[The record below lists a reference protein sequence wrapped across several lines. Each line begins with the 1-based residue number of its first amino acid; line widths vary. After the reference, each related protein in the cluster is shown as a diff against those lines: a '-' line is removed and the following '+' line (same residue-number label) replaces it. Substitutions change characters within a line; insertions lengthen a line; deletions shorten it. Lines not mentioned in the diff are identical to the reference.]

1 MSIEKLEKRMV
12 SLTDTPFGYTLF
24 MIGRK
29 WRLVIL
35 YWLVIRKEY
44 PQIPP
49 KVEYSLSNKGCSLL
63 LIMESMC
70 QWGTENSG
78 KFFRFFEVF
87 WSAALVEGTDQDG
100 GCSVRTSGLLWVQMP
115 RRGGYIRAGLDWT
128 AVPNTPPRA
137 KARPGQWDP

>member
-29 WRLVIL
+29 WRFVIL

-128 AVPNTPPRA
+128 AVPDTPPRA

>member
-128 AVPNTPPRA
+128 AVPDTPPRA

>member
-128 AVPNTPPRA
+128 VVPNTPPRA